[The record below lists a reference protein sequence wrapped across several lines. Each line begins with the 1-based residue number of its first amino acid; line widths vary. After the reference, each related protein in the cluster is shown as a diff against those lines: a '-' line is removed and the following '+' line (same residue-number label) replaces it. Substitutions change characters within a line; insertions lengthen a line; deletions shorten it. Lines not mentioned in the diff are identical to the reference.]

1 MSASAAGRTMKRGA
15 SLATL
20 QASVKTGPNDLPG
33 FSGVGMLLE
42 IVQAPIQLCLLS
54 IGEGDVGRFRDA
66 VPDILGQL
74 DPLGDRQLAEVEFYV
89 PHAGS
94 VSLQGCARKRYRC
107 TANAEDRP
115 RPEAAG

>member
-1 MSASAAGRTMKRGA
+1 
-15 SLATL
+15 
-20 QASVKTGPNDLPG
+20 
-33 FSGVGMLLE
+33 MLLE

-66 VPDILGQL
+66 VPDVLGQL
-74 DPLGDRQLAEVEFYV
+74 DSLGDRQLAEVEFYV

-94 VSLQGCARKRYRC
+94 VSLRGCARQRYRC